1 MLSLD
6 KIYNST
12 VLVRV
17 SFDIPSLSDIERITD
32 AIPTIKQLLEQNNKL
47 ILCTKW
53 GKIKEKVEIE
63 NMKNHPKSTSHLR
76 SIIAQELR
84 KFLPNLE
91 EDSSIINYRNQFS
104 APSFEE
110 LKHDLE
116 RHNFSHS
123 LIVLLENTHFEPR
136 EKSKNEAERMEIAQE
151 YAKLAD
157 FFVDEAFASSH
168 RIEATNTEI
177 KALLPHALG
186 LSFANE
192 VRNLDKLK
200 NPKKPFVVIMGGAKL
215 ETKLPLLERLLPIAD
230 RILVAGLLAFTFIRA
245 AKLNQIENLQNS
257 SQIDQNIPNT
267 NSKLEQ
273 KQNKKTGGQ
282 KVENLNNLEKLDN
295 SQTLPEI
302 FDSKIEEDFV
312 TTARELLKK
321 YKEKIILPSDFVYD
335 QFIRDGKNLKLAC
348 DIGEK
353 TITNFGVEIKKAKT
367 LFWNGPMGFFEKP
380 PFDAATHQIAQ
391 IITQSQCFSVLGG
404 GDTNAALGAE
414 ILAKFSFVS
423 MAGGAT
429 LDFLSR

>member
-6 KIYNST
+6 KIHNST

-53 GKIKEKVEIE
+53 GKIKEKVEVKE
-63 NMKNHPKSTSHLR
+63 MPNHPKSISNLV
-76 SIIAQELR
+76 SILDKELKKINLKNEKNKDNSEGNSIAIICVNQFAFDFGELS
-84 KFLPNLE
+84 KNLE
-91 EDSSIINYRNQFS
+91 TMYFSINQ
-104 APSFEE
+104 
-110 LKHDLE
+110 K
-116 RHNFSHS
+116 N
-123 LIVLLENTHFEPR
+123 IILLENTHFDLR
-136 EKSKNEAERMEIAQE
+136 EKSKDGSQRMEIAQE

-168 RIEATNTEI
+168 RTEATNTEI
-177 KALLPHALG
+177 KTLLPHAFG
-186 LSFANE
+186 LSYTNE
-192 VRNLDKLK
+192 VRNLEKLK

-215 ETKLPLLERLLPIAD
+215 ETKLLLLERLLPIAD

-245 AKLNQIENLQNS
+245 AKLNQIENSQNNIK
-257 SQIDQNIPNT
+257 IDQ
-267 NSKLEQ
+267 KKKKQ
-273 KQNKKTGGQ
+273 KEKTARQ

-295 SQTLPEI
+295 YQTLPEI

-335 QFIRDGKNLKLAC
+335 QVSRDGKNLKLAC
-348 DIGEK
+348 DIGDE
-353 TITNFGVEIKKAKT
+353 TIANFGAEIKKAQT